1 MALPTKDI
9 LYLTLSSC
17 AIALTIFLCW
27 SLYYL
32 LTSLKHINRMVATI
46 KHKFDAVLQF
56 VEHLKNKA
64 DTTAATATA
73 ISQAAVEI
81 VKFVKNKKA
90 EKDQEQMAEKN

>member
-1 MALPTKDI
+1 MPLPTKDI
-9 LYLTLSSC
+9 LYLSLSAS
-17 AIALTIFLCW
+17 AVALTIFLCW

-32 LTSLKHINRMVATI
+32 LTSLKQINQMVATI

-64 DTTAATATA
+64 ETTATAATA

-81 VKFVKNKKA
+81 VKFVKTKK
-90 EKDQEQMAEKN
+90 EEHGKKEDMAE